1 MIRRAFC
8 VVSLP
13 GRLDPGFPRPGL
25 HPRSTPGW
33 YSAANQRSTR
43 GSRAADLPMNAQT
56 TTRTGWVRNASLR
69 LPPTDSS
76 RARARGEF
84 PLHADL
90 SPWWAHHVMFRARAA
105 TSPAS
110 QPCKRVERRKRRR
123 RCLRQSPASS
133 RIVLAQKTTTKTK
146 AKAKEGRHHGSFLVV
161 TGGFEKKAG
170 QARSVTNKRGKK
182 RRRKACVDLHLPSN

>member
-13 GRLDPGFPRPGL
+13 GRLDPGFPRAGL

-84 PLHADL
+84 PPARRFEPVVGPPRHVPCTRRDEPRVTAMQTCRASEATTAL
-90 SPWWAHHVMFRARAA
+90 S
-105 TSPAS
+105 AS
-110 QPCKRVERRKRRR
+110 I
-123 RCLRQSPASS
+123 SGF
-133 RIVLAQKTTTKTK
+133 VLAQKTTTKTK

-182 RRRKACVDLHLPSN
+182 RRRRRKTCVDLHLPSN